1 MKNRIESG
9 LKIIIGALITS
20 AIACVTW
27 YGMYEIIFLDS
38 FNLVSYLSE
47 IGLIKYLVLILVY
60 CSALVMP
67 IIIIIVHIIEIL
79 LCEKRRYLAPY
90 QNKTMLLISN
100 ILFVAMGYCAMDI
113 YCRKLDF
120 GEGLGFVIEI
130 LFTLAVAVAWEF
142 ILIVLLVCERKS
154 SHDDSTKEQ
163 NQSEKQ

>member
-60 CSALVMP
+60 C
-67 IIIIIVHIIEIL
+67 
-79 LCEKRRYLAPY
+79 
-90 QNKTMLLISN
+90 
-100 ILFVAMGYCAMDI
+100 
-113 YCRKLDF
+113 
-120 GEGLGFVIEI
+120 
-130 LFTLAVAVAWEF
+130 
-142 ILIVLLVCERKS
+142 
-154 SHDDSTKEQ
+154 
-163 NQSEKQ
+163 